1 MKNVPHYKKDGTL
14 YKGIGTHKDEKG
26 RLMSGKRHTTS
37 SVYLFHFDELN
48 KSVKQKIKN
57 KK

>member
-26 RLMSGKRHTTS
+26 KLMSGKTHTSS
-37 SVYLFHFDELN
+37 SVYLFHFKDLGKN
-48 KSVKQKIKN
+48 IQNKIKI